1 MTRIDGSG
9 KGRERGEEKRGKR
22 WGGKAHLCLPKKTIV
37 LILYDLNK
45 YLGGRGR
52 EGW

>member
-9 KGRERGEEKRGKR
+9 KGRERGEGRGNG